1 MWDRLY
7 ANNTLDMH
15 LRKKKRNNKQKK
27 EQAKAKKTEK
37 GFRQH
42 GASEEEICVSFLN
55 AVGVSSS
62 QISQYVDGKMRNN
75 MGRFFFSQDC
85 LALAADF
92 VLSLSQEE
100 DEIEDDKN
108 KVFIQTSI

>member
-1 MWDRLY
+1 MSTGD
-7 ANNTLDMH
+7 
-15 LRKKKRNNKQKK
+15 KKI
-27 EQAKAKKTEK
+27 EK

-42 GASEEEICVSFLN
+42 GASKEEICVSVSN

-62 QISQYVDGKMRNN
+62 QLSQYVDGKMRNN
-75 MGRFFFSQDC
+75 MGRLFCSQDG

-100 DEIEDDKN
+100 DEIEDDK
-108 KVFIQTSI
+108 K